1 MGFIP
6 SEAFRLGMAR
16 GPPTTERDW
25 HRREAA
31 ALFNRVWRLLETKG
45 RTPAQDDEMIHAAHA
60 SRYHWGVVGK
70 PVQIA
75 IGEWQVSHVYAVLKR
90 PEPAAYHA
98 RRCLAVCRENRIGDF
113 PLAFAY
119 EALARSA
126 AVAGRPR
133 DRDRFARLAA
143 TAAEHIQD
151 AEDRALLLS
160 DLKSIPRTRRRKP
173 SR

>member
-1 MGFIP
+1 MDFIP
-6 SEAFRLGMAR
+6 SDVFRPGMAR
-16 GPPTTERDW
+16 GTPTTERDW
-25 HRREAA
+25 HRRQAA
-31 ALFNRVWRLLETKG
+31 TLFNRVWRLLETKR

-113 PLAFAY
+113 PRAFAY

-126 AVAGRPR
+126 AVAGRTR
-133 DRDRFARLAA
+133 DRDRFARQAA
-143 TAAEHIQD
+143 AAAEHIQD
-151 AEDRALLLS
+151 AEDRALLLA
-160 DLKSIPRTRRRKP
+160 DLRSIPPRRRKST